1 MLLLPNTVMNV
12 SFFYSNGQYN
22 LTVLNSIP
30 TWFESI
36 AYAEYVAYID
46 IDSDKIEL
54 VLEESERIHLINAA
68 DGRDI
73 CNAKIAPQNFKNIKP
88 VLYLLLS
95 RSDVD
100 KLRNFPYTQ
109 VENGLLF
116 NVKVIFEPKRSY
128 YDSLLKV
135 ITQIPNFTIEKILP
149 SLPRV
154 LQLPTTHTRN
164 ISNVCEIEALT
175 VNDEYRV
182 RLLRDMLRSPPDI
195 PIIISGPAGTGK
207 TRLLARATY
216 EFVMNGLSSSSPT
229 RILICTHNSFRAKAY
244 MEQYLIPAFQG
255 KNEVQI
261 VRVMRQSKKEEEVF
275 NNVHYVEYANLKII
289 DTLAQVKSV
298 VVVTTFMTSLK
309 IVNQI
314 KSKDFYFTHIILDE
328 AALVR
333 EPVAI
338 APLCLGNKDTKI
350 IMAGDVK
357 QVYSLFVNTYFII
370 F

>member
-1 MLLLPNTVMNV
+1 M
-12 SFFYSNGQYN
+12 
-22 LTVLNSIP
+22 NSIP
-30 TWFESI
+30 TWFESLS
-36 AYAEYVAYID
+36 YAKYVAYID
-46 IDSDKIEL
+46 IDSYKVEH
-54 VLEESERIHLINAA
+54 VLQESERIHLINAA

-100 KLRNFPYTQ
+100 KLKNFPYTQ

-128 YDSLLKV
+128 YDTLLQV
-135 ITQIPNFTIEKILP
+135 IAQIPSFTIKKVLP
-149 SLPRV
+149 TLPQV
-154 LQLPTTHTRN
+154 LQPPTIHTRS
-164 ISNVCEIEALT
+164 ISNTCEIEALT
-175 VNDEYRV
+175 VNDECRI
-182 RLLRDMLRSPPDI
+182 RLLRDVLTSSHDI

-216 EFVMNGLSSSSPT
+216 EFVMNGLSSSSPI
-229 RILICTHNSFRAKAY
+229 RILICTHNSFRANAY

-255 KNEVQI
+255 RNEVQI

-275 NNVHYVEYANLKII
+275 SNVHYVEYANLKII

-298 VVVTTFMTSLK
+298 IFVTTFVTSLK
-309 IVNQI
+309 VVNQI
-314 KSKDFYFTHIILDE
+314 KSKNFYFTHIILDKAAQICEPE
-328 AALVR
+328 A
-333 EPVAI
+333 I
-338 APLCLGNKDTKI
+338 TPLCLGNKDTKI

-357 QVYSLFVNTYFII
+357 QVRYYLSILILLSFL
-370 F
+370 